1 MKKEEFYLVDWMY
14 DPEEDLFLTVYA
26 TLDGSKALKVL
37 HRLASLQAGVPLRL
51 PDDWNTYPD
60 AVREIHNEAIKF
72 YYRREAEGARAEW
85 QKGKH
90 RARLQPSP

>member
-1 MKKEEFYLVDWMY
+1 MKEEFYLVDWMY

-37 HRLASLQAGVPLRL
+37 HRLSVTQTGVPLRL
-51 PDDWNTYPD
+51 PDELNTYPD
-60 AVREIHNEAIKF
+60 AIREIRNESVKF
-72 YYRREAEGARAEW
+72 YYRREAEVARAEW

-90 RARLQPSP
+90 RVRLQPSV